1 MSPNEI
7 LAAAQT
13 MSPGVGQATVYRTI
27 KAFLAQGWIESI
39 ELPGEPPRYEVAGKH
54 HHHHF
59 HCQTCDGVFEIA
71 GCALKLE
78 KGLPPGFKL
87 ENHEVVLYGTCDRC
101 STGRPAPGQ
110 PSATRPLAGIPRPGS
125 RRRLKQTENAL
136 S

>member
-1 MSPNEI
+1 MSPQEI
-7 LAAAQT
+7 LAAAQA

-101 STGRPAPGQ
+101 STGRPAR
-110 PSATRPLAGIPRPGS
+110 ARAARRTR
-125 RRRLKQTENAL
+125 
-136 S
+136 